1 MQVALSALVILCSHA
16 LLAANHFWS
25 TNWSDNA
32 NTGCGFV
39 DKSITLAN
47 SAGCFSMNSSV
58 RLQYSSYTPSTN
70 WGTIYQVNSGGH
82 GSTINFS
89 AHMLQTGYYRVIVSG
104 GESPAGACGG
114 HSYRAD
120 TSHVLSVTVYSVN
133 ANVFNIN
140 GNTNVSPTSI
150 QTYGCNA
157 INLNYVPTASTTIT
171 NYRLTVQ
178 AANASGTPTS
188 GGYNSN
194 PSATWAGSAIPSTI
208 NLNTGANATAFSAG
222 GYFLVTLQTQSTTCT
237 SVARKAL
244 IFVTPTVA
252 TPFANF
258 KINNMTPN
266 NCGSPLETFNCSSA
280 PITLTNLST
289 GAVSY
294 KVDLFTAPVSC
305 PNGTYSHVHS
315 TGVVTTFPTDAKNLP
330 GGANGTWLQTHT
342 GFFAIIVTA
351 YNACG
356 VSVGSQSLYFNV
368 AGPPPITTSLRTT
381 AATKP
386 GLGYVGPGC
395 TIPTPTNTTTSVGFE
410 YTDGPTSCSS
420 SGGYKYAMQHT
431 NPDQPNEVGR
441 AFTAFDLTGL
451 SGGTG
456 SANAQ
461 VTIRVDKKNGSTW
474 DNLNYNGDP
483 ENYTGVET
491 APLTGLLTS
500 NEDNPY
506 FAHFS
511 SAPNGGTYKITITV
525 SNVCSS
531 SSVIQ
536 YIKLNTGVLRT
547 VIAASIDD
555 ETAEPSNPEV
565 VSVFPNPSESE
576 VSFQV
581 ATNEKDVVSITLYD
595 LKGNL
600 VKKLV
605 NQEIASEGI
614 SLFSTNIDDLT
625 SGMYLYR
632 VQLNNT
638 VYNGKLS
645 KH

>member
-150 QTYGCNA
+150 QTYACNP
-157 INLNYVPTASTTIT
+157 INLNYVPLSGVTIT
-171 NYRLTVQ
+171 NYKLTVQ

-244 IFVTPTVA
+244 IFVTASVA
-252 TPFANF
+252 APFANF
-258 KINNMTPN
+258 KINNATPN
-266 NCGSPLETFNCSSA
+266 NCGSPLQTYDCA
-280 PITLTNLST
+280 PITLTNFST

-294 KVDLFTAPVSC
+294 KVDLFTAPISC

-330 GGANGTWLQTHT
+330 GPGTTGTWLQTHT
-342 GFFAIIVTA
+342 GYYAIIVTA

-356 VSVGSQSLYFNV
+356 TYVGSQSLYFNV
-368 AGPPPITTSLRTT
+368 LTGPTGASAAFTT
-381 AATKP
+381 AVKTKLDQTIQVESCLVP
-386 GLGYVGPGC
+386 VNQQFTYHDGNISCGGPGGWFQRMEH
-395 TIPTPTNTTTSVGFE
+395 TSVA
-410 YTDGPTSCSS
+410 T
-420 SGGYKYAMQHT
+420 
-431 NPDQPNEVGR
+431 PNKVGR
-441 AFTAFDLTGL
+441 TGTTFKFDNI

-456 SANAQ
+456 SYSYNVRIKAESW
-461 VTIRVDKKNGSTW
+461 NGSTW
-474 DNLNYNGDP
+474 TLMGTDPTGEDLGQAPDNIELEDIVNGAFDD
-483 ENYTGVET
+483 ET
-491 APLTGLLTS
+491 LT
-500 NEDNPY
+500 
-506 FAHFS
+506 
-511 SAPNGGTYKITITV
+511 PNGNIYRITV
-525 SNVCSS
+525 Y
-531 SSVIQ
+531 VINACGTVSTTQ
-536 YIKLNTGVLRT
+536 IIQIDDVRLRLLANDSDLT
-547 VIAASIDD
+547 ISEDAASIGLQ
-555 ETAEPSNPEV
+555 AY
-565 VSVFPNPSESE
+565 PNPATDEFNF
-576 VSFQV
+576 SFT
-581 ATNEKDVVSITLYD
+581 ASKEDVVNIALYD
-595 LKGNL
+595 LSGRKALDVVQAAKATEGENNYKSPL
-600 VKKLV
+600 NGLSAGSYIYKVQINDTVFTGKMIKK
-605 NQEIASEGI
+605 
-614 SLFSTNIDDLT
+614 
-625 SGMYLYR
+625 
-632 VQLNNT
+632 
-638 VYNGKLS
+638 
-645 KH
+645 